1 MKRKTLRT
9 ILLVILILAGIGTI
23 VAYKMWNKPHARVE
37 DEKGIAITA
46 DELCKEFSNDEA
58 AANKKYLGKALNV
71 SGKVVKQEKNQEGA
85 LVVTLQ
91 GNDPDLS
98 VQCTMR
104 DRDKMLEEG
113 SNVVLK
119 GYSSGG
125 DMFGALLTDC
135 IVKQ

>member
-1 MKRKTLRT
+1 MKRKTLLT
-9 ILLVILILAGIGTI
+9 ILIVIIVAGGIGAG
-23 VAYKMWNKPHARVE
+23 VAYKMWNKPHAKVE

-46 DELCKEFSNDEA
+46 DELCKEFGADET
-58 AANKKYLGKALNV
+58 AANTKYLGKALNV
-71 SGKVVKQEKNQEGA
+71 SGRVVKQEMNQEGA
-85 LVVTLQ
+85 LVVTVQ

-104 DRDKMLEEG
+104 DKNENLDSG
-113 SNVVLK
+113 SNVTLK

-135 IVKQ
+135 IVK

>member
-1 MKRKTLRT
+1 MKRKTLLT
-9 ILLVILILAGIGTI
+9 ILIVIIVAGGIGAG
-23 VAYKMWNKPHARVE
+23 VAYNMWNKPHSKVE
-37 DEKGIAITA
+37 DEKGIAISA
-46 DELCKEFSNDEA
+46 DDLCREFGMDEM
-58 AANKKYLGKALNV
+58 AANTKYLGKAVNV
-71 SGKVVKQEKNQEGA
+71 SGKVVKQEMNQEGA
-85 LVVTLQ
+85 LVVTVQ

-104 DRDKMLEEG
+104 DKNEQLDSG

-135 IVKQ
+135 IVK

>member
-1 MKRKTLRT
+1 MKRKTLLT
-9 ILLVILILAGIGTI
+9 ILAIVLVAGGIGAG
-23 VAYKMWNKPHARVE
+23 VAYNMWNKPHAKVE
-37 DEKGIAITA
+37 DEKGITITA
-46 DELCKEFSNDEA
+46 DELCREYTTDEA
-58 AANKKYLGKALNV
+58 AANAKYLGKALEV
-71 SGKVVKQEKNQEGA
+71 SGTIAKQEKNQEGA

-91 GNDPDLS
+91 GNDADLS

-104 DRDKMLEEG
+104 DRNEKLEPG
-113 SNVVLK
+113 RQVVMK